1 MELDFDDTKNLLTGW
16 DIAIIVLVFLV
27 VLAVGLW
34 VRMDPRV
41 CRPLTIDTKSC
52 YGIGFGVPVW
62 RICISAACIW
72 RLV

>member
-34 VRMDPRV
+34 VRKGRRV
-41 CRPLTIDTKSC
+41 CQPLPIDTKS
-52 YGIGFGVPVW
+52 
-62 RICISAACIW
+62 S
-72 RLV
+72 